1 MRAWIASAASIGL
14 FALLG
19 SCSSGEP
26 TEPTSQTD
34 EELHKACGI
43 LCAQGCKLGGDCKC
57 HCGPGTPCG
66 TGVCA
71 PKQTCC
77 SGQPFPEPTCI
88 NGTICPISRAKY
100 KKDIAYVDSSE
111 LAMLHDEIVGYKLA
125 TYRYKPEAAD
135 AKEHLGFIIDDV
147 PQDPS
152 VGADGEHVDMY
163 GYTTMAVAALQVQAK
178 QIADLQREMKQLQSR
193 CK

>member
-1 MRAWIASAASIGL
+1 MRAWIASAASIG
-14 FALLG
+14 FFVLLG
-19 SCSSGEP
+19 NCSSND
-26 TEPTSQTD
+26 TEQTVQSA
-34 EELHKACGI
+34 EELHKACGV
-43 LCAQGCKLGGDCKC
+43 LCAEGCKLAGDCKC
-57 HCGPGTPCG
+57 HCPGNGISCG
-66 TGVCA
+66 TRVCS
-71 PKQTCC
+71 PNQSCC
-77 SGQPFPEPTCI
+77 VGQPFPEPTCI
-88 NGTICPISRAKY
+88 NGSICPISRAKY

-125 TYRYKPEAAD
+125 TYRYKREAAD